1 MLLFVFSTVFIS
13 IILILNNAREV
24 CGHSS
29 DACDWVGSGLHHR
42 VPRGVQPLYL
52 RCTRGHIKWHYPRGA
67 LRALLRP
74 RLTNFQGCIR
84 VSANSTGARL
94 FLEGEKRLYPLYR
107 ADDGKPEDYHRC
119 FTSRRGQVA
128 LYIEA
133 DPPLDILRKD
143 VVEFSYDLVP
153 QENLADDMEGEAVRC
168 KWKHLRDN
176 FRKEFKKCAKEADKG
191 TDPEKFQSGWIWYSK
206 LFFLGDQLITRK
218 TNPCKYG
225 KMRKWPTEDS
235 GGENQGID
243 LTSVKEEMHIEENS
257 QSSSVDTLQNIQI
270 PEVQLTYDDDDDS
283 KKLSDSLDSDF
294 DFKSRKRKTLT
305 PGADRYDDTYHFLMS
320 LMSPIKSLP
329 FDRQMFVRW
338 KIQELL
344 FNETVNYH
352 QIMEG
357 SDRTVDLTIGMS
369 QDSKR

>member
-153 QENLADDMEGEAVRC
+153 QENLADDMEECRPCNDNEILAAYCTSDFIVQGTVSALSHNNAAQTSELSVRATAIKRDSPPKSWHNTKYVTLHRPLKCGTKAGMGEF
-168 KWKHLRDN
+168 L
-176 FRKEFKKCAKEADKG
+176 
-191 TDPEKFQSGWIWYSK
+191 
-206 LFFLGDQLITRK
+206 FLGRWRLSKPVIHCAPRLSHWKEIRRKALAEGVNQCQL
-218 TNPCKYG
+218 
-225 KMRKWPTEDS
+225 D
-235 GGENQGID
+235 
-243 LTSVKEEMHIEENS
+243 
-257 QSSSVDTLQNIQI
+257 
-270 PEVQLTYDDDDDS
+270 
-283 KKLSDSLDSDF
+283 
-294 DFKSRKRKTLT
+294 
-305 PGADRYDDTYHFLMS
+305 
-320 LMSPIKSLP
+320 
-329 FDRQMFVRW
+329 
-338 KIQELL
+338 
-344 FNETVNYH
+344 
-352 QIMEG
+352 
-357 SDRTVDLTIGMS
+357 
-369 QDSKR
+369 